1 MMRAERAVKELLL
14 ALGEDVDRE
23 GLKETPRRMAAML
36 TEMCHREPF
45 KFTSFKNE
53 GINEMIVQT
62 PIEFHSLCEHH
73 LAPFTGVASV
83 CYIPDGRIVGLSKL
97 ARTVAYCA
105 KGLQNQERICT
116 AIADMLE
123 ENLHPQGVGVILRA
137 QHSCMALRG
146 VKSNPWTTTSCMRGV
161 LLTKPEAR
169 AEFLALVRS

>member
-1 MMRAERAVKELLL
+1 MTPEQAVRELLA
-14 ALGEDVDRE
+14 ALGEDPARE
-23 GLKETPRRMAAML
+23 GLRETPRRMAAML
-36 TEMCHREPF
+36 AEMCRRESF
-45 KFTSFKNE
+45 KFTTFANE

-73 LAPFTGVASV
+73 IAPFTGVASV
-83 CYIPDGRIVGLSKL
+83 CYIPNGRIVGLSKL

-123 ENLHPQGVGVILRA
+123 EHLKPQGVGVILRA

-169 AEFLALVRS
+169 AEFLTLAK